1 MVKGLSRLTVNQLF
15 LVRIQVGEQILG
27 HEKILALLYRLG
39 GIKSFHSLLDG
50 RTRSPYDEH
59 L

>member
-27 HEKILALLYRLG
+27 HEKILTLLYRLG

-50 RTRSPYDEH
+50 RPRSPDYERV
-59 L
+59 

>member
-1 MVKGLSRLTVNQLF
+1 
-15 LVRIQVGEQILG
+15 VGEQILG
-27 HEKILALLYRLG
+27 HEKILTLLYRLG

-50 RTRSPYDEH
+50 WTRSPYDEH